1 MNRFAPINWIQ
12 WMTLLLLP
20 LLAVLVT
27 LVLLSIR
34 HVQEHQNDGL
44 HAVICFSENFVR
56 SDKRLTP
63 AQKVQDLRIYDR
75 MLAVAHLPDCP

>member
-27 LVLLSIR
+27 LVLLDIH

-44 HAVICFSENFVR
+44 HADICFSENFVR
-56 SDKRLTP
+56 SDKRLSP
-63 AQKVQDLRIYDR
+63 ERRAQDLYIYNQ